1 MINLSLR
8 NIILITGI
16 SMIGALLVKVVSIK
30 YNIPVVKEIANA

>member
-16 SMIGALLVKVVSIK
+16 SMLGALLVKVISIK

>member
-16 SMIGALLVKVVSIK
+16 SMIGTLLVKVISIK
-30 YNIPVVKEIANA
+30 YDIPVVKEISNA

>member
-16 SMIGALLVKVVSIK
+16 SMIGALIVKVVSIK
-30 YNIPVVKEIANA
+30 YNVPVLKEIANS